1 MLKPWRGRRNIGW
14 GLEFRFLSMRP
25 KKPRPLLSEIPHSA
39 PALFF
44 ILSLN
49 SILFAMPPLS
59 LLATD
64 TAKGWYRE
72 TMLPADIDGDGDK
85 DFFSGEGRGGPVW
98 WFEKTG
104 DGWLRH
110 KASDSNLTDVG
121 TTLIDADGD
130 GRIDKAS
137 SSYWYR
143 NPGFD
148 STGKDRRFT
157 LCRYSEQQ
165 YIHDI
170 YTQDMDRDG
179 RDDIVSIDFDGIT
192 WFRSPRPDSACGPW
206 EKVQVNGKTED
217 PPQHG
222 GIAVGDLDGDGDP
235 DISRID
241 RWFENT
247 DGQGRTWTEHLNIK
261 FGNWDPSAWG
271 LSGRALITDINGDG
285 RKDILQTECDLP
297 NGRVAWIENGDG
309 KGGNWIT
316 HLIKDSTE
324 KQDFHSLIY
333 ADFDGDGDKDV
344 FSAGSAHSTGAKKAY
359 IWENLDSKG
368 GSWKE
373 HVVLT
378 GDYAIHDAAAADMD
392 DDGDIDVLAKI
403 FGEGGH
409 FLLINQKVP
418 NALGQEPQRRNRN
431 AAHRASAKGWPQ
443 FQILPGAFSP
453 AKKGKAFTLDGRCH
467 ARPK

>member
-1 MLKPWRGRRNIGW
+1 
-14 GLEFRFLSMRP
+14 MR
-25 KKPRPLLSEIPHSA
+25 
-39 PALFF
+39 
-44 ILSLN
+44 
-49 SILFAMPPLS
+49 
-59 LLATD
+59 ATD

-72 TMLPADIDGDGDK
+72 TMLPADIDQDGDM

-98 WFEKTG
+98 WFEKRG
-104 DGWLRH
+104 DGWIRH

-121 TTLIDADGD
+121 SALIDADGD

-143 NPGFD
+143 NPGFEAKTD
-148 STGKDRRFT
+148 SAATSSSGDINDRRFA
-157 LCRYSEQQ
+157 LCRYSDQQ

-170 YTQDMDRDG
+170 YAQDMNRDG
-179 RDDIVSIDFDGIT
+179 RDDIVSIDFEGIA
-192 WFRSPRPDSACGPW
+192 WFRSPPSDSACGPW
-206 EKVQVNGKTED
+206 EKVPVNGRTED

-247 DGQGRTWTEHLNIK
+247 DGQGRAWTEHRNID
-261 FGNWDPSAWG
+261 FGNWDPAAWG
-271 LSGRALITDINGDG
+271 LSGRALIADINGDG
-285 RKDILQTECDLP
+285 HQDILQTECDLP
-297 NGRVAWIENGDG
+297 NGRVAWFENGDG
-309 KGGNWIT
+309 KGGNWVA

-344 FSAGSAHSTGAKKAY
+344 FSAGSAHSTGAKKAF
-359 IWENLDSKG
+359 IWENLDGKG

-378 GDYAIHDAAAADMD
+378 GDYAIHDAAASDMD
-392 DDGDIDVLAKI
+392 GDGDIDVLAKI

-409 FLLINQKVP
+409 FLLVNQKMP
-418 NALGQEPQRRNRN
+418 NAIGQGPRRRNQKGS
-431 AAHRASAKGWPQ
+431 HRASTKAWPQ
-443 FQILPGAFSP
+443 FQMLPGPLSA
-453 AKKGKAFTLDGRCH
+453 AGKEKGFTLDGRTQS
-467 ARPK
+467 RPK